1 MCYLYILCSVAQ
13 LRVFI
18 YSLFTHQRI
27 SIIIILHSL
36 IFLLF
41 L

>member
-1 MCYLYILCSVAQ
+1 MVAH
-13 LRVFI
+13 LRVLLFI
-18 YSLFTHQRI
+18 LLFTHQRI